1 MKKRAARYVI
11 EVRDAQGEELVSTV
25 AEWTDEERRAAID
38 QILRWAGMS
47 RAAKTKR
54 QETKEKRVKGR
65 PE

>member
-25 AEWTDEERRAAID
+25 AVWTDEERRAAID
-38 QILRWAGMS
+38 QILRWAGIS

-54 QETKEKRVKGR
+54 QETKEKRDKGR
-65 PE
+65 PK